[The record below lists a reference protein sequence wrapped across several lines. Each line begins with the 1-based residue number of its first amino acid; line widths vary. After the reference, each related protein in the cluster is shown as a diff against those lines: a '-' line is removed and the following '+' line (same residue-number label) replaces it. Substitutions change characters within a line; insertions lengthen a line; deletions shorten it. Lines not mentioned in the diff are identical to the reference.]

1 MSKIKTVDSEAM
13 AAVAVQGLQE
23 KKGLDIVT
31 IDLRGLGSAFTDFFV
46 ICHGSSNRQI
56 DALADSVEDEMRKV
70 LNERPTHREGSEVAE
85 WVLLDYY
92 NVVIHIF
99 SKPNRD
105 FYALEELWGDGIVK
119 KHD

>member
-92 NVVIHIF
+92 NVVVHIF
-99 SKPNRD
+99 SKPKRD

>member
-1 MSKIKTVDSEAM
+1 
-13 AAVAVQGLQE
+13 
-23 KKGLDIVT
+23 
-31 IDLRGLGSAFTDFFV
+31 
-46 ICHGSSNRQI
+46 
-56 DALADSVEDEMRKV
+56 
-70 LNERPTHREGSEVAE
+70 LNERPTHREGSDVAE

-92 NVVIHIF
+92 NVVVHIF